1 MPPETDRDIPLDEI
15 EITAIRAQGPG
26 GQNVNKVATAIMLRF
41 DIRASSL
48 PAWHKSKLLERGDR
62 RISRDGILTIKAQRH
77 RSQEKNREDALGRL
91 AELLALTRH
100 QPKPRIATRATA
112 GARQRRLDSKRQRA
126 GTKALRRPPAGD
138 D

>member
-1 MPPETDRDIPLDEI
+1 MAAATDFDIPLDEI

-26 GQNVNKVATAIMLRF
+26 GQNVNKVSSAIMLRF
-41 DIRASSL
+41 DIGASSL
-48 PAWHKSKLLERGDR
+48 PQWHKSKLLERGDR

-91 AELLALTRH
+91 AELLALTR
-100 QPKPRIATRATA
+100 QRPKPRIATRATA

-126 GTKALRRPPAGD
+126 GTKNLRRPPASED
-138 D
+138 

>member
-1 MPPETDRDIPLDEI
+1 MPPETDFDIPLDEI

-48 PAWHKSKLLERGDR
+48 PDWHKSKLLARGDR

-91 AELLALTRH
+91 AELLALTRR
-100 QPKPRIATRATA
+100 QPKPRIATRVTA
-112 GARQRRLDSKRQRA
+112 GARQRRLDTKRQRA